1 MSGID
6 DLGKSHEGKF
16 ALDEEQEFK
25 AVARRNKLLGLWAA
39 DLMGL
44 DESAAEAYGKEVVVA
59 DFEEKGD
66 DDVFR
71 KVRGDLD
78 AKNVDISD
86 HRIRREMDELL
97 AKAREQI
104 HAGK

>member
-44 DESAAEAYGKEVVVA
+44 DESAAEAYAKEVVVA